1 MIFDNVTYESAL
13 TNIAYSNVTRGEYP
27 EPTPGVDD
35 QIQAKTKELNDLLY
49 ERVPRPTTKT
59 EYLTLIASLRADIA
73 SLTAQNTQIAADNV
87 AARKAVDDAF
97 VTAIAE
103 AKEDTD
109 YQWSAVRAYRTKL
122 LADCDWTQVADS
134 NCAEDWV
141 AYRQS
146 LRDAPN
152 NNETPAAAL
161 AAINNLTMP
170 TN

>member
-1 MIFDNVTYESAL
+1 MIERFTYDDYLNRIVYENVE
-13 TNIAYSNVTRGEYP
+13 REDYP
-27 EPTPGVDD
+27 EPTPGVED
-35 QIQAKTKELNDLLY
+35 QIQAKTIELNDLLNQ
-49 ERVPRPTTKT
+49 RVPRPPTKT

-73 SLTAQNTQIAADNV
+73 SLNTQNTQIAADNV
-87 AARKAVDDAF
+87 AARKAVDDAYI
-97 VTAIAE
+97 VAIAE
-103 AKEDTD
+103 AKEDAD